1 MKAQTA
7 LIGFVILAS
16 SSLCWAGSSNQTT
29 GGQSLT
35 REQVRAELE
44 EARRQ
49 GLLMEGDV
57 YPVEIPKTG
66 RSKTRAE
73 VLQEL
78 QEARE
83 QGCCISMRA
92 NIRANFS
99 VIRVR
104 GKHVPK
110 CCANLSKR
118 AKTAP
123 ML

>member
-16 SSLCWAGSSNQTT
+16 SSLCWAGSSNQAA

-44 EARRQ
+44 DARRQ

-57 YPVEIPKTG
+57 YPVEMPTTG

-83 QGCCISMRA
+83 QGLLYLHEGEYPANSRA
-92 NIRANFS
+92 IQ
-99 VIRVR
+99 VR
-104 GKHVPK
+104 EEHVPK

-118 AKTAP
+118 ARKAP